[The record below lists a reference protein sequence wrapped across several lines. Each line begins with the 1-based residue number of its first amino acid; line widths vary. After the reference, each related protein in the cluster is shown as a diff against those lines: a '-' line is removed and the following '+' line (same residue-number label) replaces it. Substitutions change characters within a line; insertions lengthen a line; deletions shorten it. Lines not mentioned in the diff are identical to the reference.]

1 MYVRRGLE
9 LGFLCVSVASGLG
22 GGPGA
27 IAGSTSALAS
37 GEGGDRFDCG
47 VGFKFAAGLWQGLGA
62 TSGAAS
68 GEGGGSGS
76 SSDGNSRAGGRGG
89 PKAAL
94 GGRAGCD
101 GGFGREAITRGQ
113 TARVRRRCS

>member
-68 GEGGGSGS
+68 GEGGGKRFVFGWKFPRRWAW
-76 SSDGNSRAGGRGG
+76 GAEGGAWGEG
-89 PKAAL
+89 
-94 GGRAGCD
+94 
-101 GGFGREAITRGQ
+101 
-113 TARVRRRCS
+113 RVRRRLRPGGYNERSDG

>member
-22 GGPGA
+22 EGQVRLRVRRRLWLQEKGGIGL
-27 IAGSTSALAS
+27 IAVLAS
-37 GEGGDRFDCG
+37 SI
-47 VGFKFAAGLWQGLGA
+47 GA

-76 SSDGNSRAGGRGG
+76 SSDGNSRTGGRGG

>member
-37 GEGGDRFDCG
+37 GEGGI
-47 VGFKFAAGLWQGLGA
+47 GLIAVLASSIGA

-68 GEGGGSGS
+68 GEGGGERFVFGWKFPHRWAW
-76 SSDGNSRAGGRGG
+76 GAEGGAWGEG
-89 PKAAL
+89 
-94 GGRAGCD
+94 
-101 GGFGREAITRGQ
+101 
-113 TARVRRRCS
+113 RVRRRLRPGGYNERSDG

>member
-1 MYVRRGLE
+1 MFAGGWSWGFCVFLWLLGWGEGQVRLRVRRRLWLQEKGGIGL
-9 LGFLCVSVASGLG
+9 
-22 GGPGA
+22 
-27 IAGSTSALAS
+27 IAVLAS
-37 GEGGDRFDCG
+37 SI
-47 VGFKFAAGLWQGLGA
+47 GA

-76 SSDGNSRAGGRGG
+76 SSDGNSRTGGRGG